1 MAYFLSNEDFFGY
14 FEYTNFQSKTAVV
27 TVGKLDYFLFQH
39 LDTLL
44 PFAQKNK
51 LYFSFFHFISFV
63 LLVALDFI
71 DIEIL
76 GAKTWQK
83 DSLFFEP

>member
-39 LDTLL
+39 LGTLPPL
-44 PFAQKNK
+44 HKKFKI
-51 LYFSFFHFISFV
+51 LFFDYSISFL